1 MVFKLHL
8 IVRNCVDNC
17 CRFIMKGNWQQC
29 GMKNEEEG
37 GDDDENIASF
47 LFKYGCLFQIK
58 T

>member
-1 MVFKLHL
+1 
-8 IVRNCVDNC
+8 
-17 CRFIMKGNWQQC
+17 
-29 GMKNEEEG
+29 MKNEEEG